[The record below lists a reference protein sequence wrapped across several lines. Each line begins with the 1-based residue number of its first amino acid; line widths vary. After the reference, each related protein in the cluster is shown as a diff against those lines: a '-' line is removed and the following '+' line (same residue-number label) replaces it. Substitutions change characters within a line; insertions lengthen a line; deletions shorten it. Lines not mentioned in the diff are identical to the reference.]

1 MCLKRTK
8 IKEAGVGRLINSNK
22 LKWWDVIIIFQWNWC
37 MAMFPWRLT
46 VVLIWLFMSFY
57 LSRLLQ
63 RSILCSIQGT
73 YSNYL
78 CFIRKSKTKEKVLCK
93 KNRRTEPKI
102 KLFKAVAPIFWVF
115 KSLKLRNQLLI
126 SVAFREPTL
135 IQSFQLLLSFRK
147 FEFEKEHRFLVC
159 WVANPRTL

>member
-1 MCLKRTK
+1 MRCYYNIPMKLMHGNVSLAFDRCANLV
-8 IKEAGVGRLINSNK
+8 IHVLL
-22 LKWWDVIIIFQWNWC
+22 LKW
-37 MAMFPWRLT
+37 
-46 VVLIWLFMSFY
+46 S
-57 LSRLLQ
+57 SRLLQ

-115 KSLKLRNQLLI
+115 KCLKLRNQLLI